1 MKLLHTSDWHLGAS
15 EENRS
20 LQEDQQF
27 FISEI
32 CRIIREKQVD
42 AVLVAGD
49 IYDRSVASADAIWL
63 YDSAMTHICKDMG
76 VPVCVIAGNHDSAE
90 RLSSC
95 NELLSQVGLHIAGSL
110 TRDPQIVDL
119 GDAEVFLLPWI
130 TEMKVKSVFTE
141 EKDRIQ
147 SIEDAYRVVAD
158 RYRAAFSPGK
168 KHILLAHAY
177 IANTETSTSDRAAEI
192 GFASQVPAGVFEGFD
207 YVALGHLHKPQDVT
221 PTIRYSGTP
230 MPYSFGKEETQE
242 KSVTLIDTAA
252 MEKTVIPL
260 PLLHRR
266 TTITGTLEEVLHP
279 ACMDEMK
286 NGYVRAIVTD
296 SYIGLEAIAGLRQV
310 YPNILTWTG
319 KSFENDSA
327 TVTMTLQELEEL
339 EQDPVEVF
347 RYFCKEELDVQPD
360 ERLTAL
366 FEDAVSAVEGVRE

>member
-20 LQEDQQF
+20 LLEDQQF
-27 FISEI
+27 FIDEI

-42 AVLVAGD
+42 AVLIAGD
-49 IYDRSVASADAIWL
+49 VFDRPVVSAEAIRL
-63 YDSAMTHICKDMG
+63 YDSAMTRICKDAG
-76 VPVCVIAGNHDSAE
+76 VQVCVIAGNHDGAE

-110 TRDPQIVDL
+110 IRDPQIVDL
-119 GDAEVFLLPWI
+119 DDTEVFLLPWI

-141 EKDRIQ
+141 EKDSIQ
-147 SIEDAYRVVAD
+147 SLEDAYRVVTNQ
-158 RYRAAFSPGK
+158 YRAAFSPGK

-177 IANTETSTSDRAAEI
+177 IANTETSTSDMAAEI
-192 GFASQVPAGVFEGFD
+192 GFASQVPAGIFEGFD

-230 MPYSFGKEETQE
+230 MPYSFGKEETQV
-242 KSVTLIDTAA
+242 KSVTLIDTAT
-252 MEKTVIPL
+252 MEKAVIPL

-279 ACMDEMK
+279 DCPEEVK
-286 NGYVRAIVTD
+286 SGYIRAIVTD

-310 YPNILTWTG
+310 YPNLITWTG
-319 KSFENDSA
+319 KSFENDTA

-339 EQDPVEVF
+339 EQDPVEIF
-347 RYFCKEELDVQPD
+347 RYFCREELDVQPD

-366 FEDAVSAVEGVRE
+366 FEDAVGTIEGVRE